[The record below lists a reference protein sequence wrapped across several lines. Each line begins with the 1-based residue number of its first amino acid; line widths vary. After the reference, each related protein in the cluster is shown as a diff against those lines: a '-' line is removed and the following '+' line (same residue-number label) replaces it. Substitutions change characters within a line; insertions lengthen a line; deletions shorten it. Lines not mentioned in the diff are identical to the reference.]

1 MNARQ
6 EITGYHEVRAAARD
20 YENFSSDLQG
30 DRDVRNY
37 RQLPLEVDPPRHQLI
52 RRAIQPLFLPKTI
65 EAHVPEFAALA
76 KQIIKDTN
84 ARLDSGETV
93 EVGDELALPYVVRCL
108 TIIYNRPQDYEEWL
122 SWGPDVWTAE
132 SHGTDEEA
140 RAAHRERNF
149 DAHTSRSGA
158 KLQAYLDRVF
168 DEAIAEPK
176 EDLWGFIS
184 KLEFDGV
191 PITRVE
197 MQGAANVMLAGG
209 RDTVVKLI
217 TGLIWHLINSQKDR
231 EFLNATP
238 DARNGAIDEMLRFLT
253 PLSKMERVPKEYVSI
268 PDAERDPSKYVL
280 LSFVSA
286 NYDKSVWE
294 NPEEIDLQ
302 RKKQPHMAFGFG
314 PHTCMGMGIT
324 EHETRTLLNELLAEW
339 PDWKFASQPE
349 IYWVEEA
356 DYKYI
361 DRFKA
366 LRITR

>member
-1 MNARQ
+1 MSARQ
-6 EITGYHEVRAAARD
+6 EITGYHQVRAAARD

-30 DRDVRNY
+30 DRDVRTY

-52 RRAIQPLFLPKTI
+52 RRAIQPLFLPKAI
-65 EAHVPEFAALA
+65 EAHLAEFSAFA
-76 KQIIKDTN
+76 KQIIKETN

-93 EVGDELALPYVVRCL
+93 EVGDQLALPYVVRCL
-108 TIIYNRPQDYEEWL
+108 TIIYSRPQDYDEWL

-149 DAHTSRSGA
+149 DAQTTRSGS
-158 KLQAYLDRVF
+158 KLQSYLDRVF

-184 KLEFDGV
+184 RLQFDGV

-217 TGLIWHLINSQKDR
+217 TGLIWHLINSEKDR
-231 EFLNATP
+231 EFLKSSP
-238 DARNGAIDEMLRFLT
+238 DARNAAIDEMLRFLS
-253 PLSKMERVPKEYVSI
+253 PLSKMERVPREFVSI
-268 PDAERDPSKYVL
+268 PDVERDPSKYVL

-286 NYDKSVWE
+286 NYDKTVWE
-294 NPEEIDLQ
+294 NPEEINLQ

-324 EHETRTLLNELLAEW
+324 EHETRTLLNELLADW
-339 PDWKFASQPE
+339 PAWKFAAEPE